1 MTGMTNTEA
10 LATALQMIVAART
23 DEDRT
28 SAVETAK
35 ILTREMTEAEID
47 QAVDQ
52 SLSLIAADRKRSRDA

>member
-52 SLSLIAADRKRSRDA
+52 SLSLIAADRKRNRDA